1 MFGISS
7 NYRLKKER
15 SSGGAVLPSQTKTFV
30 TRAGGVLDMK
40 GAFISCLWGS
50 TKRQGLGLDGNRFLS
65 PSTAIAN

>member
-1 MFGISS
+1 
-7 NYRLKKER
+7 
-15 SSGGAVLPSQTKTFV
+15 
-30 TRAGGVLDMK
+30 MK